1 MYTSIP
7 FSVWFSLLNVYIV
20 LTIDWTKPVSS
31 ILASFSRCNRINMR
45 QAIKKWAHIMF
56 IDNQKKRVLMH
67 CDTWSKTKW
76 SIIVVVTNENV
87 KLQSILNFQIYSWKW
102 FYLLVWNDTYYSFMY
117 IETLIMISLCL
128 KDISIFL
135 YRPI

>member
-1 MYTSIP
+1 
-7 FSVWFSLLNVYIV
+7 
-20 LTIDWTKPVSS
+20 
-31 ILASFSRCNRINMR
+31 MR

-87 KLQSILNFQIYSWKW
+87 KLQSILNFQIYNRK
-102 FYLLVWNDTYYSFMY
+102 
-117 IETLIMISLCL
+117 MITDFTML
-128 KDISIFL
+128 
-135 YRPI
+135 